1 MEQRKGAWMETY
13 TGKFYPI
20 DPKSNEVNLID
31 IAHGLSL
38 ICRFG
43 GQCKHFYSVA
53 QHCLNVYKDLD
64 SLGFHYII
72 QLYGLLHDSSEAYI
86 CDIIRPFKSEIPEYK
101 ILEKNVEIV
110 IYEKFGLTYPSED
123 IHKIIK
129 RSDDEV
135 LYNEA
140 ELLMNNVDNWASEYP
155 HRKLE
160 IDTSFKDMKEVEEE
174 YIETANMLM
183 KKIQR

>member
-1 MEQRKGAWMETY
+1 MHKRKGNWIETY

-20 DPKSNEVNLID
+20 DPKSSEVSLID

-53 QHCLNVYKDLD
+53 QHCLNVCKDLEN
-64 SLGFHYII
+64 LGFDTTI
-72 QLYGLLHDSSEAYI
+72 QLYGLLHDASEAYI
-86 CDIIRPFKSEIPEYK
+86 CDITRPFKSEIPQYNTF
-101 ILEKNVEIV
+101 EKNVEIA
-110 IYEKFGLTYPSED
+110 IYEKFGLTYPTED
-123 IHKIIK
+123 IHKIIT

-140 ELLMNNVDNWASEYP
+140 EYLMNNVDNWASKYP

-160 IDTSFKDMKEVEEE
+160 IDTSFRDMKEIEEE
-174 YIETANMLM
+174 YIETANVLI
-183 KKIQR
+183 KKLHR